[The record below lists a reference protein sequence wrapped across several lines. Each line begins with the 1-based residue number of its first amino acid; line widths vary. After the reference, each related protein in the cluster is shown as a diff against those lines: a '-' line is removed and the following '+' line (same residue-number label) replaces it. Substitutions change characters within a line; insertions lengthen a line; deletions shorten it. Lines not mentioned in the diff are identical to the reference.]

1 MSGLSLREQLLQAGL
16 VTEKQAKQA
25 ESQQK
30 RQVYQGNKNLSK
42 RDREQR
48 AAAQVAEQ
56 QKAVAAKAAR
66 DAELNRKREEKAA
79 AKARWAEIRQ
89 IVEQH
94 RIAKPESDDY
104 FNFVLGKKI
113 GRVAVDAGLRASIIN
128 GSIAIVRCDGRYELL
143 PAEAA
148 ERVREREPRAVVS
161 PGTGEEVS
169 TPVDDAYKDFV
180 VPDDLVW

>member
-16 VTEKQAKQA
+16 VTEKQARQA
-25 ESQQK
+25 ESSQK
-30 RQVYQGNKNLSK
+30 RQAYQGNKNLSK
-42 RDREQR
+42 RDREQK

-56 QKAVAAKAAR
+56 QKAAAAKTAR

-113 GRVAVDAGLRASIIN
+113 GRVAVDAALRASIIS
-128 GSIAIVRCDGRYELL
+128 GASRSS
-143 PAEAA
+143 AA
-148 ERVREREPRAVVS
+148 TDATNCCPRMPPSASVNVSRGPWCHRVRRRKSAHR
-161 PGTGEEVS
+161 S
-169 TPVDDAYKDFV
+169 TTSTKISSCRTT
-180 VPDDLVW
+180 